1 MHAACGGANS
11 DTLSGTSSARVELWV
26 SKLNLGLLVRCLC
39 FMAQEVAIGMKR
51 VIGIQM
57 VNEDRWNSL
66 GMYIFYENALPKIGA
81 IDPPLPVYISDGR
94 DPRRALVCAR
104 SKNSVKG
111 KASNPVIVD
120 THVYFMFAEK
130 TLLAH
135 RRSLSVKSPWSWASW
150 VG

>member
-1 MHAACGGANS
+1 MGN
-11 DTLSGTSSARVELWV
+11 
-26 SKLNLGLLVRCLC
+26 KLNLDLLVRCLC
-39 FMAQEVAIGMKR
+39 FMAQEVASGMER

-57 VNEDRWNSL
+57 VNEAQWNPQ
-66 GMYIFYENALPKIGA
+66 GMYIFYENVLPKIGA
-81 IDPPLPVYISDGR
+81 INPTLPVYISDGW
-94 DPRRALVCAR
+94 DPRRALKYAR

-120 THVYFMFAEK
+120 THVYYTFAEK

-135 RRSLSVKSPWSWASW
+135 RRSLSLKSPWSWASR

>member
-11 DTLSGTSSARVELWV
+11 DTLSGTSSARVELWG

-39 FMAQEVAIGMKR
+39 FMAQEVAISMER

-57 VNEDRWNSL
+57 VNEDRWNSP

-81 IDPPLPVYISDGR
+81 IDPTLPVYISDGWG
-94 DPRRALVCAR
+94 PRRALICAR

-111 KASNPVIVD
+111 KATNPVIVD
-120 THVYFMFAEK
+120 THVYYTFAEK

-135 RRSLSVKSPWSWASW
+135 RRSLSLKSP
-150 VG
+150 